1 MADEHKLNCAC
12 CFESFGI
19 RSTKLIPIN
28 STISNLI
35 QNYVW
40 DTYDLEK
47 EVCPKKICTT
57 CKLHLYSLKRGDTAK
72 LSAWMDSISKVI
84 ISQFFF
90 ILRKNY
96 TKLSYF
102 IEFDIY
108 NIFNTRIILQNI
120 SCMQKLT
127 K

>member
-57 CKLHLYSLKRGDTAK
+57 CKLNLYSLKRGDTAK

-90 ILRKNY
+90 ILRKTIQNY
-96 TKLSYF
+96 LISLNLTYIIYLTHALSYK
-102 IEFDIY
+102 
-108 NIFNTRIILQNI
+108 IFSVCR
-120 SCMQKLT
+120 S
-127 K
+127 